1 MTAKIPV
8 AGQSV
13 KAKTSAQG
21 AVLTDCPATPL
32 LVLIMESSFY
42 VNLLLEDRPR
52 SAVEL
57 ARPEVVAHGVPHGPA
72 DLDRQHPLLQALEL
86 LQVVL
91 DHLSNVWCRH
101 KRV

>member
-42 VNLLLEDRPR
+42 CESVAGRP
-52 SAVEL
+52 AAAGKTAL
-57 ARPEVVAHGVPHGPA
+57 WARP
-72 DLDRQHPLLQALEL
+72 QALSPFSETRCP
-86 LQVVL
+86 
-91 DHLSNVWCRH
+91 LSVID
-101 KRV
+101 VGAF